1 MKLNIRLEDG
11 RRSDKEQLYHA
22 KIMQVERIK
31 LEPTNGSMS
40 SQKYKDGRKEEINR
54 ETCD

>member
-1 MKLNIRLEDG
+1 MKLNIRLEDA
-11 RRSDKEQLYHA
+11 RRSDKEQPYHA

-40 SQKYKDGRKEEINR
+40 SQKYKDRQKEEINR

>member
-40 SQKYKDGRKEEINR
+40 SQKYNDGRKEEINR